1 MNGSMPRESQILN
14 RHLLTLLALL
24 VLALHSA
31 QAKSQIYFGHVV
43 ESTLCKE
50 NETIMFAC
58 NIKKK
63 KFAVCSS
70 PRADN
75 PFGVLQYRFGS
86 SSQSLDLAFPSNDVP
101 AQASA
106 SGGSRGN
113 MGRGSMQFLRMKN
126 ADVTYTV
133 YHDAFSSSYGREDG
147 TEGGGILIER
157 AGKLLANKQCEAD
170 QVIYSGMLQDERF
183 FGPAIP
189 IDKTPVTTFESF
201 GY

>member
-1 MNGSMPRESQILN
+1 MKSSMPDHSRTLD
-14 RHLLTLLALL
+14 RPLLALL
-24 VLALHSA
+24 AFFGLAIHSA
-31 QAKSQIYFGHVV
+31 QVKSQTYFGNVV
-43 ESTLCKE
+43 ETTLCKE
-50 NETIMFAC
+50 HETIMFAC

-63 KFAVCSS
+63 KVAVCAS
-70 PRADN
+70 PRGEN
-75 PFGVLQYRFGS
+75 PFGAIQYRYGA

-101 AQASA
+101 ARDIAT
-106 SGGSRGN
+106 GGRRGN
-113 MGRGSMQFLRMKN
+113 MGRGTMQFLRMKN

-133 YHDAFSSSYGREDG
+133 YHDAFTSSYGREDG

-157 AGKLLANKQCEAD
+157 AGKLLANKHCEAD
-170 QVIYSGMLQDERF
+170 EVIYAGMLQDERF

>member
-1 MNGSMPRESQILN
+1 MSHALAP
-14 RHLLTLLALL
+14 LALL

-31 QAKSQIYFGHVV
+31 QVKCQTYFGHVV

-58 NIKKK
+58 NIKRKK
-63 KFAVCSS
+63 VAVCAAS
-70 PRADN
+70 RGEN
-75 PFGVLQYRFGS
+75 PFGALQYRFGS
-86 SSQSLDLAFPSNDVP
+86 SSQSLDLTFPSNDVS
-101 AQASA
+101 AKAIA
-106 SGGSRGN
+106 SGGRRGN
-113 MGRGSMQFLRMKN
+113 MGRGTMQFLRMKN

-157 AGKLLANKQCEAD
+157 EGMLLENKHCDAD
-170 QVIYSGMLQDERF
+170 EVIYAGMLQDERF

-189 IDKTPVTTFESF
+189 IDKTPVATFESF

>member
-1 MNGSMPRESQILN
+1 MDGSMPRDSQILK
-14 RHLLTLLALL
+14 RHLLTFLALL
-24 VLALHSA
+24 VFASHSA
-31 QAKSQIYFGHVV
+31 QVESQTYFGHVV

-58 NIKKK
+58 NIQKKK
-63 KFAVCSS
+63 VAVCAS
-70 PRADN
+70 PRGED
-75 PFGVLQYRFGS
+75 PFGTLQYRFGS
-86 SSQSLDLAFPSNDVP
+86 SSKSLDLAFPSNDVP
-101 AQASA
+101 AQAIA
-106 SGGSRGN
+106 SGGRRGD
-113 MGRGSMQFLRMKN
+113 MGRGTMQFLRMKN

-147 TEGGGILIER
+147 TEGGGILIEQ
-157 AGKLLANKQCEAD
+157 AGKLLANKHCEAD
-170 QVIYSGMLQDERF
+170 EVIYSGMLQDERF